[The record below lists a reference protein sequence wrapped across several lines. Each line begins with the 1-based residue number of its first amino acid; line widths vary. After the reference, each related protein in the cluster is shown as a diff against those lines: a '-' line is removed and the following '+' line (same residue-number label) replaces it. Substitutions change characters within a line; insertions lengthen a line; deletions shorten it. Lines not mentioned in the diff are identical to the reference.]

1 MSKNITIGIDI
12 GTQGIRVAIAEHNK
26 NEMWPYIIATSYAP
40 TTGLRYGYIVNE
52 QEVVRS
58 LKKALQDI
66 EKSSG
71 IRVRKALI
79 SISSTGL
86 TSEHATG
93 NAIISKAD
101 SEVTVLDI
109 SKAIDESEQSL
120 TSINR
125 KILHT
130 IPVKF
135 LIDGKEVYGQPE
147 GMKGIKLEVKTHFVT
162 CIDQHIKSIIH
173 AVSDAGVE
181 VIDVIASPIA
191 AGAVTL
197 TDQQKAFGCI
207 LIDIGAET
215 VSVGVFENGVLV
227 STHVFQIGSN
237 DITNDIALGFR
248 ISLEEAEAI
257 KIGSVP
263 ASFSKRKL
271 DEIVEARL
279 EDIFELI
286 DRYLKQLKRSGLLPA
301 GAILIGGGSQIP
313 HIDQVAKD
321 VLRLPVKIGAGDF
334 FHNSKNKQKD
344 PSWMTV
350 YGLCVATKDG
360 AYDPNGSNSLGEWW
374 KTLKKQ
380 ASHFIRQLLP

>member
-12 GTQGIRVAIAEHNK
+12 GTQGIRVAIAEHTRGSV
-26 NEMWPYIIATSYAP
+26 WPHVIATSYAP

-52 QEVVRS
+52 QEVTRS
-58 LKKALQDI
+58 LKKALNEI
-66 EKSSG
+66 EKHSG
-71 IRVRKALI
+71 IRVRKACV
-79 SISSTGL
+79 SINSTGL

-101 SEVTVLDI
+101 SEVTILDI
-109 SKAIDESEQSL
+109 SKAIDESEDSL
-120 TSINR
+120 PSVNK

-135 LIDGKEVYGQPE
+135 LIDGKEVYGRPE

-162 CIDQHIKSIIH
+162 CLEQHIKSIIH
-173 AVSDAGVE
+173 VVSEAGVE
-181 VIDVIASPIA
+181 VVSIVASPLA
-191 AGAVTL
+191 AGSVTL
-197 TDQQKAFGCI
+197 SDQQKAFGCI
-207 LIDIGAET
+207 LVDIGSET
-215 VSVGVFENGVLV
+215 VSVGVFENGAMV

-301 GAILIGGGSQIP
+301 GAILVGGGSQIP
-313 HIDQVAKD
+313 GIEEVAKD
-321 VLRLPVKIGAGDF
+321 VLRLPVKIGTSE
-334 FHNSKNKQKD
+334 HLRKD

-350 YGLCVATKDG
+350 YGLCVETKDN
-360 AYDPNGSNSLGEWW
+360 AYDPSGTGNLGEWW
-374 KTLKKQ
+374 KNLKKQ

>member
-181 VIDVIASPIA
+181 VIDIIASPIA

>member
-12 GTQGIRVAIAEHNK
+12 GTQGIRVAIAEHTK
-26 NEMWPYIIATSYAP
+26 NEMWPHIIATSYTP

-52 QEVVRS
+52 QEVVRA
-58 LKKALQDI
+58 LKKALNDI

-71 IRVRKALI
+71 IKVRKALI

-86 TSEHATG
+86 TSEHASG

-109 SKAIDESEQSL
+109 TKAIDESEQSL
-120 TSINR
+120 TSVNK

-135 LIDGKEVYGQPE
+135 LIDGKEIYGRPE

-162 CIDQHIKSIIH
+162 CLDQHIKSIIH

-191 AGAVTL
+191 GGAITL

-271 DEIVEARL
+271 DEIIEARL

-313 HIDQVAKD
+313 HIDEVAKD
-321 VLRLPVKIGAGDF
+321 VLRLPVKIGGSEF

-360 AYDPNGSNSLGEWW
+360 AYDPQGSNSLEEWW

>member
-12 GTQGIRVAIAEHNK
+12 GTHAIRVAIAEHQK
-26 NEMWPYIIATSYAP
+26 NDAWPHIIATSYAH

-52 QEVVRS
+52 QEVIRS
-58 LKKALQDI
+58 IKRAISDI

-71 IRVRKALI
+71 IRVRKASI

-109 SKAIDESEQSL
+109 TKAIDESEQSL
-120 TSINR
+120 PSINK

-135 LIDGKEVYGQPE
+135 LIDGKEVYGKPE

-162 CIDQHIKSIIH
+162 CIDQHIKSFIH
-173 AVSDAGVE
+173 AVSEAGVE
-181 VIDVIASPIA
+181 VVDVIASPLA
-191 AGAVTL
+191 AGATTL
-197 TDQQKAFGCI
+197 TEQQKAFGCI

-313 HIDQVAKD
+313 RIDEVAKD
-321 VLRLPVKIGAGDF
+321 VLRLPVKIGGAEF

-350 YGLCVATKDG
+350 LGLCVANKSG
-360 AYDPNGSNSLGEWW
+360 AYDPNGDGSLSDWW
-374 KTLKKQ
+374 KSLKKQ